1 MKKVVLGIVLVL
13 AAGTGY
19 LYYEYRELQK
29 LYERD
34 GNPRYR
40 GG

>member
-1 MKKVVLGIVLVL
+1 MKKLFVVLVLLL

-19 LYYEYRELQK
+19 LYYGYVQLQK